1 MRVAVTG
8 AGGGLGRALAAGA
21 AGDHELIPFTHDEL
35 PVEDLQG
42 VLDRIVSAEPEVIIH
57 AAAMTSVDGCEENPR
72 GAFLANALGT
82 RNVAQAAAR
91 AGALLVY
98 VSTDY
103 VFDGERGEPYHEFD
117 ATNPISV
124 YGASKLAGEREART
138 LAPEHLV
145 VRTSWVFG
153 GGKDF
158 LSGALGRLAA
168 GESVPAIV
176 DLVGTPTYV
185 RHFAER
191 LMPIVLSGTRGVVH
205 LGGPEVTTWHDVL
218 VRAVDGLGLPGEVTE
233 QKADELGRPARRPAN
248 SALASLVLPIP
259 GVSPMP
265 PLEQAVNELME
276 IVGGRG

>member
-1 MRVAVTG
+1 MATT
-8 AGGGLGRALAAGA
+8 AGEE
-21 AGDHELIPFTHDEL
+21 HELIPFTHEEL
-35 PVEDLQG
+35 AVEDLPA
-42 VLDRIVSAEPEVIIH
+42 VMDRLVPPRPEVIVH
-57 AAAMTSVDGCEENPR
+57 AAAMTSVDGCEVDPR

-91 AGALLVY
+91 AGAVLVY
-98 VSTDY
+98 ISTDY
-103 VFDGERGEPYHEFD
+103 VFDGEKGEPYHEFD
-117 ATNPISV
+117 APNPISV

-138 LAPEHLV
+138 IAPEHLV

-185 RHFAER
+185 PHLAER
-191 LMPIVLSGTRGVVH
+191 LMPLVRSGHRGVVH
-205 LGGPEVTTWHDVL
+205 LGGSEVTTWHDVL
-218 VRAVDGLGLPGEVTE
+218 VRAVDLGVLPGEVAE
-233 QKADELGRPARRPAN
+233 QKADELERPARRPAN

-259 GVSPMP
+259 EVQPMP
-265 PLEQAVNELME
+265 PLEAALNELME
-276 IVGGRG
+276 IVRGRH